1 MLTHGLALRGGM
13 PKYKFVG
20 NKILTFWQNLMA
32 GSKLSEWHSGYRAYS
47 ISSLKKTKFQENSDY
62 FDFDTEIILQMLD
75 ARQRII
81 EIPIP
86 TFYGDELS
94 RVNGIKYGW
103 RVAKHT
109 TKWRIK
115 GRKRV
120 TGTG

>member
-1 MLTHGLALRGGM
+1 M
-13 PKYKFVG
+13 
-20 NKILTFWQNLMA
+20 
-32 GSKLSEWHSGYRAYS
+32 
-47 ISSLKKTKFQENSDY
+47 KTPYLENSDY

-75 ARQRII
+75 AKQRII

-109 TKWRIK
+109 TAWRINNY
-115 GRKRV
+115 RNHRQV
-120 TGTG
+120 

>member
-1 MLTHGLALRGGM
+1 
-13 PKYKFVG
+13 
-20 NKILTFWQNLMA
+20 
-32 GSKLSEWHSGYRAYS
+32 
-47 ISSLKKTKFQENSDY
+47 
-62 FDFDTEIILQMLD
+62 MLD

>member
-1 MLTHGLALRGGM
+1 M
-13 PKYKFVG
+13 PKYKFIG
-20 NKILTFWQNLMA
+20 NKILTRWQNLMA

-47 ISSLKKTKFQENSDY
+47 IDSLKKTQFQENSDY

-75 ARQRII
+75 ARQRIV

-94 RVNGIKYGW
+94 RVNGMKYGW

-115 GRKRV
+115 RRKQQ
-120 TGTG
+120 

>member
-1 MLTHGLALRGGM
+1 M

-20 NKILTFWQNLMA
+20 NKVLTFWQNLMA

-47 ISSLKKTKFQENSDY
+47 IDSLKKTEFQNNSDY

-75 ARQRII
+75 ARQRIV

-103 RVAKHT
+103 QVAKHT

-115 GRKRV
+115 RRKRALEI
-120 TGTG
+120 

>member
-1 MLTHGLALRGGM
+1 MSGA
-13 PKYKFVG
+13 
-20 NKILTFWQNLMA
+20 
-32 GSKLSEWHSGYRAYS
+32 KLSEWHSGYRAYS
-47 ISSLKKTKFQENSDY
+47 TTSLKKTQYLENSDY

-75 ARQRII
+75 AKQRIT

-109 TKWRIK
+109 TAWRIN
-115 GRKRV
+115 KRRNRRED
-120 TGTG
+120 